1 MISALKNS
9 VQGRVITIASKGLM
23 AKPLLKV
30 DLDDPEYK
38 KRSFSVENAYYQ
50 SKLAQIMYTYWLA
63 DRSKPDN
70 ITANCIRVPA
80 VRVDIEKYTGLS
92 TLMKKAYEL
101 KSKFALAPEEMAKT
115 YAYLAISDE
124 LDNVTG
130 TYFDEKRQ
138 PVKPSSY
145 AQQAE
150 NIEAVMKM
158 TLGYLQ

>member
-1 MISALKNS
+1 
-9 VQGRVITIASKGLM
+9 V

-30 DLDDPEYK
+30 DLEDPEYK
-38 KRSFSVENAYYQ
+38 TRSFSVENAYYQ

-70 ITANCIRVPA
+70 ISANCIRVPA
-80 VRVDIEKYTGLS
+80 VRVDIEKYAGLS

-101 KSKFALAPEEMAKT
+101 KSKFALAPEEMAET
-115 YAYLAISDE
+115 YTYLATSNE

-145 AQQAE
+145 AQQTE
-150 NIEAVMKM
+150 NIEAVMNM